1 MGDVWLD
8 TVPVLQ
14 DFAQVADPSN
24 YAPLPGDWRVGVSD
38 VVNSTGA
45 IEGGRYKAVNLAGA
59 ATISAVSNA
68 LGGALPVFA
77 FGGDGA
83 HFAVPPDQADIA
95 AEALRR
101 VAFWAERDLGLRL
114 RVGMVAV
121 DEVRAAGLDVSVAFW
136 SASDDVRYAMFT
148 GGGLAWVERR
158 LKAGAIQNQPAGT
171 EQEPDL
177 TGLSCQ
183 WGPIN
188 ARRGKIAS
196 LIVRPLPDASREH
209 FAAIVAD
216 VVVLLEGT
224 GSLNP
229 VPVQGPDVGWPS
241 GAAALQ
247 SRVARRGQSLF
258 RRRLNLR
265 LINGISWLVF
275 KLGLRIGGFDP
286 NRYRRE
292 IAANTDYR
300 KFDDGLMM
308 TVDCSAET
316 IARLRDIL
324 DAARREGVLRYGLHM
339 QDSALMTCVVPS
351 ATTSNHMHFVDG
363 AAGGYALAAK
373 QMREGGGP

>member
-1 MGDVWLD
+1 MGDGWLGS
-8 TVPVLQ
+8 VPILQ
-14 DFAQVADPSN
+14 DFAQVADPSS
-24 YAPLPGDWRVGVSD
+24 YTPLPGDWWVGVSD

-45 IEGGRYKAVNLAGA
+45 IEDGRYKAVNLAGA

-77 FGGDGA
+77 FAGDGA
-83 HFAVPPDQADIA
+83 HFAVPPDQAAIA

-101 VAFWAERDLGLRL
+101 VAFWAERDLGLSL
-114 RVGMVAV
+114 RVGSVAV
-121 DEVRAAGLDVSVAFW
+121 DEVRAAGSDVAVAFW
-136 SASDDVRYAMFT
+136 RASDDVRYAMFT
-148 GGGLAWVERR
+148 GGGLAWVERQ
-158 LKAGAIQNQPAGT
+158 LKEGAIRNPPTGM

-183 WGPIN
+183 WGPI
-188 ARRGKIAS
+188 ASRRGMIAS
-196 LIVRPLPDASREH
+196 LIVKPLPDASRER

-216 VVVLLEGT
+216 VVGLLEGA

-241 GAAALQ
+241 AAAGLQ
-247 SRVARRGQSLF
+247 SRIARNGQSLF

-265 LINGISWLVF
+265 LINGASWLVF

-308 TVDCSAET
+308 TVDCSTET
-316 IARLRDIL
+316 IARLRGLL
-324 DAARREGVLRYGLHM
+324 DTAKREGILRYGLHM

-351 ATTSNHMHFVDG
+351 ATTSTHMHFVDG
-363 AAGGYALAAK
+363 AAGGYALAAR
-373 QMREGGGP
+373 QMREDGDP